1 MRVLSITALL
11 LVLAAPARA
20 DDPKTPPPVPVGR
33 PEIKQT
39 LEDAKKGK
47 PRLPVPE
54 PTEAEKAAGRVVHN
68 GRMRQLLLP
77 PDLREARGGFGRAP
91 DPNMSLS
98 YRFKT
103 QLFWIVSRANNCYYC
118 LGHQEIKLAGT
129 GLSDDQ
135 IAALDVNWS
144 DFTPAEQAA
153 FAFTRKL
160 TYEPHAV
167 TDQDVAA
174 LRKHYTDLQTLEIIF
189 TVAGNNA
196 TNRWTGSLAI
206 PPEPDGTGML
216 RSGGDTKGEYRTF
229 LRPTSDRFKDTVSIV
244 APLGEVRKGETA
256 ARPVAAKRPAPEDRA
271 AVDAALAAC
280 RGRAPLLPLVEEEKA
295 RALLPA
301 DWPKEALPGWVRLLA
316 NFPKHGIARAASL
329 RQAETKGNL
338 LPRLKALVAWV
349 SARHDRAWYALGQAR
364 LRLLNLGMKEDALY
378 AAENGE
384 GLGEAEKLAVDF
396 AAKLSARPFDVCD
409 DDFTQLR
416 KHYKDTEVAELIYH
430 TGNAVFF
437 NRLTEAARLRLED
450 R

>member
-1 MRVLSITALL
+1 MRIVSSTALL
-11 LVLAAPARA
+11 LLLSAPSWA
-20 DDPKTPPPVPVGR
+20 DDPKTPLPVPVGR
-33 PEIKQT
+33 PQIKQA
-39 LEDAKKGK
+39 LEDAKKSK
-47 PRLPVPE
+47 PRLPVPD
-54 PTEAEKAAGRVVHN
+54 PTDEERSAGRIVNN

-77 PDLREARGGFGRAP
+77 SDLREGRGGFGRES

-98 YRFKT
+98 YQFKT

-118 LGHQEIKLAGT
+118 LGHQEIKLTST
-129 GLSDDQ
+129 GMTDDQ

-144 DFTPAEQAA
+144 EFTPAQRAA
-153 FAFTRKL
+153 FAFARKL

-167 TDQDVAA
+167 TDEDVAG

-216 RSGGDTKGEYRTF
+216 RFGGETKGEYKTF
-229 LRPTSDRFKDTVSIV
+229 LRPTSDRFKDAVSIV
-244 APLGEVRKGETA
+244 APLGEVTKGDRTG
-256 ARPVAAKRPAPEDRA
+256 RPAAAKRPALENAA
-271 AVDAALAAC
+271 AVEMALAGC
-280 RGRAPLLPLVEEEKA
+280 QKRTPLLPLVEDDKA

-301 DWPKEALPGWVRLLA
+301 DWPKEALPEWVRLLA
-316 NFPKHGIARAASL
+316 DFPKHGVARAVSL

-338 LPRLKALVAWV
+338 SPRLKALVAWV
-349 SARHDRAWYALGQAR
+349 SARHDRAWYALGHAR
-364 LRLLNLGMKEDALY
+364 LRLINLGMKEGAIY
-378 AAENGE
+378 AAEKGE
-384 GLGEAEKLAVDF
+384 GLSDAEKRAVDF

-416 KHYKDTEVAELIYH
+416 KHYKDAEVAELIYH